1 MIYTSC
7 FDALEHV
14 KPAKNAH
21 TMIKHKILDFW
32 MNYEEWELE
41 EDKAHKIFILVHSQQ
56 SYIQLVTAITA
67 EPMHYFQDSQSLTLT
82 LTQNRQK
89 STQTTLE
96 SPQEWTTT

>member
-41 EDKAHKIFILVHSQQ
+41 GDKTHKSFILVHSQQ

-67 EPMHYFQDSQSLTLT
+67 EPSTIFKDLQRILLHFY
-82 LTQNRQK
+82 QK
-89 STQTTLE
+89 
-96 SPQEWTTT
+96 